1 MVTIKT
7 GCRNNTLHPISVKTA
22 CEHELEND
30 FPPSVYILF
39 YYMLYSSKDFLVKR
53 VFVVLQSITKG
64 KGLHLVVHCIGQ
76 FQFLNSFSLFFCK
89 ILKIFLIFSP
99 QHICKIDIYSS
110 IYIRS
115 FIFQQLQVG
124 FTYGKNIS
132 ILLIILKDLFSMTF
146 DNCR

>member
-1 MVTIKT
+1 MNLKMI
-7 GCRNNTLHPISVKTA
+7 
-22 CEHELEND
+22 
-30 FPPSVYILF
+30 FPPQYMLF

-89 ILKIFLIFSP
+89 IFRIFLIFFP
-99 QHICKIDIYSS
+99 QHICNIDIYAS
-110 IYIRS
+110 IYVVS
-115 FIFQQLQVG
+115 FFNNYRQVG

-146 DNCR
+146 V

>member
-1 MVTIKT
+1 MNLKMI
-7 GCRNNTLHPISVKTA
+7 
-22 CEHELEND
+22 
-30 FPPSVYILF
+30 FPPQYMLF

-76 FQFLNSFSLFFCK
+76 FQFLNSFSFFCK
-89 ILKIFLIFSP
+89 IFRIFLIFFP
-99 QHICKIDIYSS
+99 QHICNIDIYAS
-110 IYIRS
+110 IYVVS
-115 FIFQQLQVG
+115 FFNNYRQVG

-146 DNCR
+146 V